1 MYSIKG
7 KQAARIEPVTFSE
20 LNMTEN
26 DIEEILR
33 NSIDMICDEEE
44 SMLIVGRQVRNEKN
58 GRSDLTAV
66 ELKAI
71 ADVLGVKFEQAFILP
86 DGDEIKTSN

>member
-33 NSIDMICDEEE
+33 NSIDP
-44 SMLIVGRQVRNEKN
+44 
-58 GRSDLTAV
+58 
-66 ELKAI
+66 EL
-71 ADVLGVKFEQAFILP
+71 FIPLNV
-86 DGDEIKTSN
+86 DNYFY